1 MKHTKRLSIGINFCS
16 EYLSTYLNL
25 SD

>member
-1 MKHTKRLSIGINFCS
+1 MKRLSIGINSCS